1 MAKRKTRMGSA
12 EVAAAYTER
21 RKEEK
26 AVLQKAKEDAGKG
39 GFPKRKPTYAN
50 QEGLDTLHVI
60 ESCRWPS
67 EEQLDK
73 YAELNQDK
81 KSRRPGKPKKV
92 RPVEFPLMDE
102 IDDVTRNRM
111 LIAASLK
118 LQTVKSM
125 PGFVFTRTYNHKN
138 RPITFV

>member
-1 MAKRKTRMGSA
+1 MVK
-12 EVAAAYTER
+12 
-21 RKEEK
+21 
-26 AVLQKAKEDAGKG
+26 QKALEDAGKG
-39 GFPKRKPTYAN
+39 GFPKRKPTYSDV
-50 QEGLDTLHVI
+50 EGLATLHVV

-67 EEQLDK
+67 EEQLVK

-111 LIAASLK
+111 LIASSLK
-118 LQTVKSM
+118 IQPVKRA
-125 PGFVFTRTYNHKN
+125 PGFILTRTYNHKN
-138 RPITFV
+138 RIITFV